1 MKIVHH
7 YVSGRF
13 DWLIFGQQSVN
24 PSRESILYC
33 MANTKDFR
41 LSILWLKAILKIA
54 TRSSTMR
61 SIIVNNHFQFP
72 YFDEQNFNR

>member
-1 MKIVHH
+1 
-7 YVSGRF
+7 
-13 DWLIFGQQSVN
+13 
-24 PSRESILYC
+24 

-54 TRSSTMR
+54 TRSSTMDY
-61 SIIVNNHFQFP
+61 IIVNNQFQFP